1 MPLDPAFLEAVGGA
15 LGRPP
20 RPLELALLAEAV
32 QAAQDAEALEGSP
45 DLPPQLGEQGT
56 LVPAFASSPEG
67 AWARLRASGATS
79 LALWAGGELR
89 EGQEAFALG
98 LGLAPL
104 DLPGGEPIPAA
115 LAVGCRARF
124 LEAPGVG
131 AQLFR
136 LEGCAPEALGRGAQ
150 ARALAEIALIAP
162 EPSSLVMWALERSQ
176 GLELDLGSAPTWGF
190 AVLAPGEVVGLSA
203 WGVTAVPAGRST
215 GGDRIRLHRGATV
228 EADLPLGLALA
239 SLPAPFSRVPEDS
252 RPLETGLPLDLG
264 DEELEQAFLG
274 LLQGYPPTTPTEAAW
289 EPGESLAI
297 SVAALAH
304 LGALD
309 PFWGAA
315 TAVVEAAQ
323 ALASL
328 GAEPLGVALALPGQ
342 APSEALLGL
351 RQACLSL
358 ELPVLELRRLEGIAA
373 PVVAALGEVEPG
385 AGPVDVA
392 APEARGLL
400 GTDQRTG
407 GIAYRRAFDGLFL
420 LGARRG
426 ELGGSRILELRG
438 GQDRCPEPW
447 LDDAFRLQ
455 ACVREG
461 VRVGLFRSAHGVGR
475 GGLLI
480 AALEGAARSDL
491 GCQLLLAR
499 EGLRLDALC
508 FGEAP
513 GRVLVTV
520 SGEGE
525 SALRTLARTHRV
537 PFAKVGVVGGDRFSV
552 AVDGAP
558 LVDASLEELRL
569 RDGSVE
575 DRTSS

>member
-1 MPLDPAFLEAVGGA
+1 MPLDPAFREAVRGA

-20 RPLELALLAEAV
+20 SPLELALMAEVA
-32 QAAQDAEALEGSP
+32 QAAQDAEALEVSR

-56 LVPAFASSPEG
+56 LVPAFAPNPEQ
-67 AWARLRASGATS
+67 AWARLRESGATP
-79 LALWAGGELR
+79 LALWAGGALG
-89 EGQEAFALG
+89 EGLEAFALG
-98 LGLAPL
+98 LGRAPL
-104 DLPGGEPIPAA
+104 AAPGGSSIPAA
-115 LAVGCRARF
+115 LAVGFRPRP
-124 LEAPGVG
+124 LDAPSVG
-131 AQLFR
+131 AQLYR

-150 ARALAEIALIAP
+150 ARALGETALIAP
-162 EPSSLVMWALERSQ
+162 EPASLVRWAQTWRQ
-176 GLELDLGSAPTWGF
+176 GLEVDLGSVPAWGF
-190 AVLAPGEVVGLSA
+190 AALTAQEAADLST
-203 WGVTAVPAGRST
+203 WGITAVPAGRVT
-215 GGDRIRLHRGATV
+215 GGDHLRLHRGGEV
-228 EADLPLGLALA
+228 EVDLPLGLELA
-239 SLPAPFSRVPEDS
+239 SFPTPFSPPARES
-252 RPLETGLPLDLG
+252 GPLETRLPTDLG
-264 DEELEQAFLG
+264 AEELERAFLE
-274 LLQGYPPTTPTEAAW
+274 LLPGDPQSNPTEAAW
-289 EPGESLAI
+289 EPGTPLAL
-297 SVAALAH
+297 SVAAQPH

-309 PFWGAA
+309 PFWGAVAAVTEA
-315 TAVVEAAQ
+315 TQ

-328 GAEPLGVALALPGQ
+328 GAEPLGVALALPEQ
-342 APSEALLGL
+342 APPEVLLGL

-358 ELPVLELRRLEGIAA
+358 EVPVLEVRRLAGLAFPA
-373 PVVAALGEVEPG
+373 VAALGEVEPG
-385 AGPVDVA
+385 AGPVDVT

-400 GTDQRTG
+400 GAGQRTG

-426 ELGGSRILELRG
+426 ELGGSRILERRG
-438 GQDRCPEPW
+438 GQEPCPEPW

-480 AALEGAARSDL
+480 AALEGAVRSGL

-537 PFAKVGVVGGDRFSV
+537 PFTKVGVVGGDRFSV
-552 AVDGAP
+552 AVEGEP
-558 LVDASLEELRL
+558 LLDAALEDLRL
-569 RDGSVE
+569 RDGSGG
-575 DRTSS
+575 DQTGS